1 MASDLI
7 ADATEFMVSITH
19 NMRLGT
25 SYSYIPAPVLDK
37 LDNPKGLRVVIQG
50 NEILVTRSD

>member
-7 ADATEFMVSITH
+7 ADATEFMVSIIH

-37 LDNPKGLRVVIQG
+37 LGNPEGLRVVIQG
-50 NEILVTRSD
+50 NEILVARSD